1 MCISPLPEEILA
13 NLNKFQY
20 KCTSESIIYN
30 KFLSP
35 CLNKVEL
42 YVPRKLAPNLITL
55 FSLMFNI
62 LAAVISYYDGGFD
75 FSKELS
81 RLTCF
86 VIGFF
91 QLMYLLLDNID
102 GKHARRTGNTSPFGM
117 LMDHGCDIFTNIFT
131 CFNLSKL
138 LLVGNDDFY
147 SFSIFFG
154 LMLGFYM
161 MSYEGYKLGEMHF
174 PKIDGSV
181 EGNIAV
187 VVMGVIFAIIGQG
200 VLKIELS
207 GLLKLTVGKLL
218 GMFILL
224 GGFSAVFNLY
234 LHTFKKKGLKET
246 LKIPLD
252 NIPFYSSI
260 IIPIIYIEFNLTFYQ
275 TNTWIVLSNSCLI
288 FARVTI
294 DILVKMST
302 MDVLKCN
309 IMYVFANIIYVGSF
323 ILFTSDFI
331 RYYVL
336 LFLFLVQ
343 STELAVFIFF
353 RAREITKY
361 LGIRIFCVKEVTAA

>member
-1 MCISPLPEEILA
+1 
-13 NLNKFQY
+13 
-20 KCTSESIIYN
+20 
-30 KFLSP
+30 
-35 CLNKVEL
+35 
-42 YVPRKLAPNLITL
+42 
-55 FSLMFNI
+55 
-62 LAAVISYYDGGFD
+62 
-75 FSKELS
+75 
-81 RLTCF
+81 
-86 VIGFF
+86 
-91 QLMYLLLDNID
+91 
-102 GKHARRTGNTSPFGM
+102 
-117 LMDHGCDIFTNIFT
+117 
-131 CFNLSKL
+131 
-138 LLVGNDDFY
+138 
-147 SFSIFFG
+147 
-154 LMLGFYM
+154 
-161 MSYEGYKLGEMHF
+161 
-174 PKIDGSV
+174 
-181 EGNIAV
+181 
-187 VVMGVIFAIIGQG
+187 
-200 VLKIELS
+200 
-207 GLLKLTVGKLL
+207 
-218 GMFILL
+218 MFILL